1 MATKS
6 SIMDTNSYSD
16 DYSSLLSNTTRD
28 MINRREKW
36 MGGAYRLFYR
46 KPVNLVR
53 GQGQYLWDAEGNK
66 YLDMYNSG
74 RNRSL
79 PSCCGQGSYR
89 ADEAFKYPHTLSA

>member
-53 GQGQYLWDAEGNK
+53 GQGQYLQRGINIWTCTTMWQESVIAI
-66 YLDMYNSG
+66 LLWS
-74 RNRSL
+74 RQLQSR
-79 PSCCGQGSYR
+79 
-89 ADEAFKYPHTLSA
+89 

>member
-53 GQGQYLWDAEGNK
+53 GQGQYLWDAEGNIWTCTTMWQESVIAI
-66 YLDMYNSG
+66 LLWS
-74 RNRSL
+74 RQLQSR
-79 PSCCGQGSYR
+79 
-89 ADEAFKYPHTLSA
+89 

>member
-53 GQGQYLWDAEGNK
+53 GQGQYLWDAEGNNWTCTTMWQESVIAI
-66 YLDMYNSG
+66 LLWS
-74 RNRSL
+74 RQLQSR
-79 PSCCGQGSYR
+79 
-89 ADEAFKYPHTLSA
+89 

>member
-36 MGGAYRLFYR
+36 MGGESMDHPAHL
-46 KPVNLVR
+46 
-53 GQGQYLWDAEGNK
+53 
-66 YLDMYNSG
+66 
-74 RNRSL
+74 SL
-79 PSCCGQGSYR
+79 
-89 ADEAFKYPHTLSA
+89 L

>member
-53 GQGQYLWDAEGNK
+53 GQGQYLWDAVGINIWTCTTMWQESVIAI
-66 YLDMYNSG
+66 LLWS
-74 RNRSL
+74 RQLQSR
-79 PSCCGQGSYR
+79 
-89 ADEAFKYPHTLSA
+89 